1 MSKLIQL
8 EQPTLGEKMLCAG
21 ISACAAD
28 ILTFPFDVAKVR
40 LQVFEINKL
49 FETKNKYFFF
59 SF

>member
-21 ISACAAD
+21 ISACASD

-40 LQVFEINKL
+40 LQVFENLII
-49 FETKNKYFFF
+49 
-59 SF
+59 